1 VIEGPND
8 AGKWTGRPGWQPFFW
23 IILASGLAH
32 LWCLGSVFYLDD
44 MTQIRDCEAVRNG
57 EFYTQKLV
65 AWTTL
70 SYALQYRLFGMSV
83 VGFHAVNWLLH
94 TAVGTVFF
102 GLSRDLI
109 RGKGSVGVA
118 LFGALLFVVHPLC
131 SEIPNYARTQDLAW
145 VMLFSLLAG
154 WALLRVLRGGS
165 LWLGLGCVACVVGA
179 TFSKGPGLFHAL
191 MVCGGIG
198 LASLKPHDWA
208 RIRARLMWLLGGLA
222 LAIALL
228 WFAGALD
235 GLLGATRLWSEPRF
249 IGHGYTLARVFWEF
263 AWRAVLPVRLCS
275 DHLIAETLV
284 PPGTPFWKVPD
295 RIAMLAMVGLLA
307 MMALGAWLTWRRQ
320 TRLLGLCLALFV
332 LTIAFRLLYL
342 VPEFMPEYRIYPG
355 MPWFCLGAAM
365 VLAAAW
371 RWLFESAS
379 PRVPALILLACFA
392 WLSAQ
397 RSFVWHDLDRLTAD
411 VLKSYPARA
420 RAFWELQDRDVALGK
435 WQTVIDRQ
443 GSQWPEIERHFIME
457 NRALAPAREIP
468 SGDFVLAMVA
478 TRGDLSRALGH
489 TTGPAAAMQT
499 MRLLEAHLTQM
510 QMTPQTHATH
520 FGYFYHDLGLAHEML
535 GNYSAAAACLREESV
550 PTFWLEDL
558 RRVEKKLAA
567 GK

>member
-1 VIEGPND
+1 MTGESND
-8 AGKWTGRPGWQPFFW
+8 AGKWTGRLARLPFFW
-23 IILASGLAH
+23 IILASALAH

-44 MTQIRDCEAVRNG
+44 MAQIRDSEAVKNG
-57 EFYTQKLV
+57 EFSTQRLV
-65 AWTTL
+65 TWTTL
-70 SYALQYRLFGMSV
+70 SYALQYRLFGMSS

-94 TAVGTVFF
+94 TAVGCVFF

-109 RGKGSVGVA
+109 REKWPTGVA

-145 VMLFSLLAG
+145 VTLFSLLAG
-154 WALLRVLRGGS
+154 WALLGMLRGGG
-165 LWLGLGCVACVVGA
+165 LWCGLGCVACVLGA

-191 MVCGGIG
+191 MVCGAIG
-198 LASLKPHDWA
+198 LASLKPNDWLW
-208 RIRARLMWLLGGLA
+208 IRVKLPWLVGGLA
-222 LAIALL
+222 LGIALL
-228 WFAGALD
+228 WFIGALD
-235 GLLGATRLWSEPRF
+235 ASLGATRLWSEPRF

-263 AWRAVLPVRLCS
+263 AWRTVLPVRLCS

-284 PPGTPFWKVPD
+284 PPGTSFWNVPD
-295 RIAMLAMVGLLA
+295 RIAQLAMGGMLSMLGLA
-307 MMALGAWLTWRRQ
+307 AWLAWRRQ
-320 TRLLGLCLALFV
+320 TRLLGLCLLLFV

-355 MPWFCLGAAM
+355 MPWLCLSAAM

-371 RWLFESAS
+371 SWLFESGS
-379 PRVPALILLACFA
+379 PRIPALILLAGLA

-397 RSFVWHDLDRLTAD
+397 RSFIWHDLDRLTAD

-435 WQTVIDRQ
+435 WQGVIDRQ
-443 GSQWPEIERHFIME
+443 NTQWPEIERHFIRGNQE
-457 NRALAPAREIP
+457 LAPAREIP

-478 TRGDLSRALGH
+478 TRGALSRALGH
-489 TTGPAAAMQT
+489 TAGPAAAMQT
-499 MRLLEAHLTQM
+499 MRLLEAHMTQM
-510 QMTPQTHATH
+510 QMTPQTHATD

-535 GNYSAAAACLREESV
+535 GNYAAAAACLREKSV
-550 PTFWLEDL
+550 PLFWSEDL
-558 RRVEKKLAA
+558 MRVEKKLAA